1 MTSIFQAVSKQK
13 LASMPRIH
21 ITFRSLALP
30 LLLAGSALALVGC
43 GGGSTD
49 TSPKANITS
58 VKVFGDS
65 LSDSG
70 VFFGFKFTVQ
80 GATPST
86 PYLVWPERIA
96 STYGVTALCPRYM
109 ATSPDGSTVGLNSA
123 ATACTN
129 YAVGGGRINYPS
141 APTSGFA
148 IGEQLVRGAAESGS
162 YKPTDLLL
170 IDGGGNDAADLAGAF
185 LTASTSPNYV
195 TLLGSLGVTPTAPTQ
210 AGLAQA
216 GGAYMTKLADTFYTM
231 IKTNALDKGAS
242 RVVVLN
248 TPGITNTPRFKAL
261 LGLVAQQSGG
271 GATGAAAAA
280 QIDGM
285 IQSWIVAFNT
295 QLAAKFAG
303 DSRVAVVDFYT
314 DFNTQIASPAQFA
327 LTNVVDTACPA
338 VGTGTDFLPKYNFP
352 ACTSTALNASTPA
365 WQSYAFSD
373 GFHPTPY
380 GHQLLAQLVSRS
392 LSKAGWL

>member
-1 MTSIFQAVSKQK
+1 
-13 LASMPRIH
+13 MPRIH

-65 LSDSG
+65 LADSG
-70 VFFGFKFTVQ
+70 VFGFKFTVQ

-86 PYLVWPERIA
+86 PYLIWPERIA

-109 ATSPDGSTVGLNSA
+109 ATSPTSVALNSA

-129 YAVGGGRINYPS
+129 YAVGGGRINFPA

-185 LTASTSPNYV
+185 LSPTGPSDYMA
-195 TLLGSLGVTPTAPTQ
+195 LLGSLGVTPTAPTQ

-242 RVVVLN
+242 RLVVLN

-261 LGLVAQQSGG
+261 LGFVAQQNGG

-285 IQSWIVAFNT
+285 IQSWIVVFNT
-295 QLAAKFAG
+295 QLAAKFAD

-327 LTNVVDTACPA
+327 LTNVVNTACPA
-338 VGTGTDFLPKYNFP
+338 VGTGTDGLPAYNFP
-352 ACTSTALNASTPA
+352 ACTSTALNASTPT